1 MTQNVNFGPYLAD
14 EVGRHSIDRAAR
26 APQPLANKPTG
37 HSACTARA
45 GKVQEKILRM
55 FFAAVLSSVSRPMFF
70 ALIWFNTMLNLQGK
84 TLLHWTLQN
93 SLSLE
98 TENPRYPHFEPNT
111 YIQI

>member
-1 MTQNVNFGPYLAD
+1 MITVLHREGYAQMITILHRGGGSLGTPKSDYV
-14 EVGRHSIDRAAR
+14 ICAR
-26 APQPLANKPTG
+26 P
-37 HSACTARA
+37 
-45 GKVQEKILRM
+45 
-55 FFAAVLSSVSRPMFF
+55 LSSVSRPMFF